1 SRGKPA
7 FFAAA
12 KRLKFT
18 WKDFCAHNPYP
29 SATELKTF
37 FNAGRALDAD
47 SVLVETVMAMHKVF
61 PKELKARHFM
71 ESRVSFLRL
80 RKFDEMQAIFD
91 AEKIAHPHPQPI
103 FYIWVLTA
111 SIEQNNLDKIK
122 ALLAEMK
129 HEGYMIPNETVS
141 RLLFNLAK
149 KGDKDGILDI
159 FADLDPNVGIWTVP
173 ALNRTLVSLGMA
185 GLPQLAFKFYGES
198 TMDLVAATFKTV
210 LEIAVRNECVTCCI
224 RSYLIKELIDEMDGR
239 CKKEAA
245 DILHNR
251 KLFDLTLD
259 TPEYNIIL
267 EALILLDRCDEM
279 QGILD
284 EMAAAGV
291 PANAKSNYL
300 VKTKTLDRI
309 YLHSK
314 HLPKSKLNSDIRRNL
329 DKKLWVKAARVGDAI
344 LAENPTPQT
353 IAHVLE
359 AYVAANQLDK
369 VDAIVKS
376 MQTAQWPVPTL
387 GGIMFLL
394 KHFCRR
400 EVRADDGKQVIV
412 DVDRA
417 FAVYKA
423 SKVQGLTIF
432 HPKMLYPVVMQLG
445 EWEAAVDLFLGSL
458 RADATNP
465 PHLAMRTT
473 KVVRTEAFHDVVRVC
488 AKMRQYDAMSQVVH
502 AMVVAYGHEVYPTV
516 FKSMWF
522 DPVRY
527 SFHGLNGVTDKNRS
541 DLLDSFAAAIVSC
554 LQYVEYFDPLS

>member
-1 SRGKPA
+1 MCS
-7 FFAAA
+7 
-12 KRLKFT
+12 
-18 WKDFCAHNPYP
+18 
-29 SATELKTF
+29 
-37 FNAGRALDAD
+37 
-47 SVLVETVMAMHKVF
+47 
-61 PKELKARHFM
+61 
-71 ESRVSFLRL
+71 
-80 RKFDEMQAIFD
+80 
-91 AEKIAHPHPQPI
+91 
-103 FYIWVLTA
+103 
-111 SIEQNNLDKIK
+111 
-122 ALLAEMK
+122 
-129 HEGYMIPNETVS
+129 
-141 RLLFNLAK
+141 
-149 KGDKDGILDI
+149 
-159 FADLDPNVGIWTVP
+159 
-173 ALNRTLVSLGMA
+173 
-185 GLPQLAFKFYGES
+185 
-198 TMDLVAATFKTV
+198 
-210 LEIAVRNECVTCCI
+210 
-224 RSYLIKELIDEMDGR
+224 
-239 CKKEAA
+239 
-245 DILHNR
+245 
-251 KLFDLTLD
+251 
-259 TPEYNIIL
+259 
-267 EALILLDRCDEM
+267 
-279 QGILD
+279 
-284 EMAAAGV
+284 
-291 PANAKSNYL
+291 
-300 VKTKTLDRI
+300 
-309 YLHSK
+309 
-314 HLPKSKLNSDIRRNL
+314 PKSKLNSDIRRNL

-344 LAENPTPQT
+344 LAENPTPQN

-465 PHLAMRTT
+465 PQLAMRTT

-488 AKMRQYDAMSQVVH
+488 AKMRQYDAMLQVVH